1 MRIQND
7 EIPSTD
13 FSDYLEKVKR
23 GEEPPPPHK
32 PEQPIFI
39 TEEEQAQLMAEGN
52 WSLPPA
58 LERSQNKEID
68 GDNT

>member
-7 EIPSTD
+7 ETPSTD

-32 PEQPIFI
+32 PAPPIFI
-39 TEEEQAQLMAEGN
+39 TEEEQEQLMAEGN
-52 WSLPPA
+52 WSLPLA
-58 LERSQNKEID
+58 LEKSQNEDMD
-68 GDNT
+68 GNNT